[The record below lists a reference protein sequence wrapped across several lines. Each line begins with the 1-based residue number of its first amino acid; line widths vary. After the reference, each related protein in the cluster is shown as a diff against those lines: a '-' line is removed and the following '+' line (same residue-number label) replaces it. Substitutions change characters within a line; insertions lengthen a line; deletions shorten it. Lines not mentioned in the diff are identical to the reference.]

1 MPVQGETSELP
12 LPDILGMVRY
22 RTGRLRFH
30 SVANTPDTE
39 LYVSPGYIT
48 AMISGDRSIT
58 EEWRILDKLV
68 AITASAEGSFSFEA
82 CAPSD
87 LKQTVRVSIDGIM
100 LAVVTNIDEI
110 LSSHGKM
117 PNSSQLY
124 RFTPGRE
131 TLTFDDVT
139 LTAFL
144 GVVRSDFEL
153 GVCATEIA
161 KRLEINTKQ
170 VQFYFLKLI
179 EFGMIEKMRAEDSP
193 LVADPRLVLKSS
205 EIKVDEE
212 KLEPAPRPAPILSR
226 ESRSRHLP
234 RKGKMTR
241 LI

>member
-1 MPVQGETSELP
+1 
-12 LPDILGMVRY
+12 MVRY
-22 RTGRLRFH
+22 RTGRLRFN
-30 SVANTPDTE
+30 SVSNTQDVE
-39 LYVSPGYIT
+39 LYVSPGYLT

-58 EEWRILDKLV
+58 EEWKILDKLV
-68 AITASAEGSFSFEA
+68 AITASAEGSFTFEP

-110 LSSHGKM
+110 LSSHAKM
-117 PNSSQLY
+117 PNSNQLY

-131 TLTFDDVT
+131 TLTFENDAT

-144 GVVRSDFEL
+144 EVARSDLDL
-153 GVCATEIA
+153 GVCAGEIA
-161 KRLEINTKQ
+161 KRLEINPKQ

-193 LVADPRLVLKSS
+193 LVSDPRLVLKSS

-212 KLEPAPRPAPILSR
+212 KLEDAARPPILSR

-234 RKGKMTR
+234 RKGKVTR